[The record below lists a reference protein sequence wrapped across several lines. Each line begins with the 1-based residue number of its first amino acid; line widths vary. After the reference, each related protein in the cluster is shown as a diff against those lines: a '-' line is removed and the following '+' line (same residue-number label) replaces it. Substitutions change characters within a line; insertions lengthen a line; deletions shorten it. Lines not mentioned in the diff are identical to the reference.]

1 MRKLLIGS
9 LFMFFLGFVLS
20 QCKTQSKSTEVREE
34 LSGEELSKL
43 YCVACHKYPEPA
55 LLNKATWN
63 DYVLVRMAAYLG
75 IYTDNNSYFGKM
87 PDRWVEPGLGGERVR
102 NAKVYPEK
110 PLLAVKEWESIR
122 DYYLDSAPEKLAKNP
137 DKLDIKIGL
146 PFFEESKFNQLN
158 LLSPH
163 VQSIA
168 FDTVNQRIYAGGL
181 GENIYEFDSKGRQR
195 SIAKSESYVVDI
207 KRVRDQIYVLDMGTR
222 IASDNPAGSL
232 TKMQTI
238 KDFGTPEAELVLSQL
253 MRPVHFEITDFN
265 LDGKDDFVVSEYGNL
280 LGALNV
286 YMSSS
291 RGYDRVTLLEEDG
304 AIRTELRDINND
316 GQLDILALMGNANE
330 GVDQY
335 INNGNGGFVKE
346 RLVEFDASFG
356 STHFTAVDWNHDGKQ
371 ELLYSNG
378 DNGDYLPLMK
388 PYHGIRLY
396 IDNGGGFE
404 EKFFI
409 PMNGVYQAEAADLDL
424 DGDMDIVAVSFHPD
438 HQNDMKESFQ
448 VFMNDGDDTFS
459 AFTISEYD
467 QSRWMRFLLEDI
479 DRDGDLDIILT
490 AMNIKTPEISN
501 EISNKWE
508 ESEKAMLLIRN
519 MNQR

>member
-1 MRKLLIGS
+1 MRKFLIGS
-9 LFMFFLGFVLS
+9 LFIFFLGFLLS
-20 QCKTQSKSTEVREE
+20 QCKTQSKSTG
-34 LSGEELSKL
+34 LSTEMTGEALSKL

-55 LLNKATWN
+55 LLDKATWN
-63 DYVLVRMAAYLG
+63 DYVLIRMAAYLG
-75 IYTDNNSYFGKM
+75 IYTDNNRYFDKM
-87 PDRWVEPGLGGERVR
+87 PDRWIEPGVGGERIR
-102 NAKVYPEK
+102 DAKIYPEK
-110 PLLAVKEWESIR
+110 ALLTVKEWEAIR
-122 DYYLDSAPEKLAKNP
+122 DYYLDSAPEQLVENP
-137 DKLDIKIGL
+137 NKLDIKIGL
-146 PFFEESKFNQLN
+146 PFFEVSKFNQLN

-195 SIAKSESYVVDI
+195 SIAKSESYVVDM
-207 KRVRDQIYVLDMGTR
+207 KRVEDQIYVLDMGTR
-222 IASDNPAGSL
+222 IASDNPGGSL
-232 TKMQTI
+232 TKVKAI
-238 KDFGTPEAELVLSQL
+238 KDFGTPKAELVLSQL
-253 MRPVHFEITDFN
+253 MRPVHFEVTDFN
-265 LDGKDDFVVSEYGNL
+265 RDGKDDFVVSEYGNL

-286 YMSSS
+286 YISSS

-304 AIRTELRDINND
+304 AIRCELIDLNHD
-316 GQLDILALMGNANE
+316 GHLDVLALMGNAKE
-330 GVDQY
+330 GIDQY
-335 INNGNGGFVKE
+335 INDGNGGFVKE
-346 RLVEFDASFG
+346 RLLEFDASYG
-356 STHFTAVDWNHDGKQ
+356 STHFTALDWNQNGKQ

-396 IDNGGGFE
+396 VDNGRDYE

-409 PMNGVYQAEAADLDL
+409 PMNGVYQTEAADLDL

-448 VFMNDGDDTFS
+448 VFINDGEDNFS
-459 AFTISEYD
+459 AFTITEYD

-479 DRDGDLDIILT
+479 DSDGDQDIILT

-519 MNQR
+519 NTKS